1 MNACQSR
8 DNLNIAYEL
17 FEVRCGNALKV
28 HRTGKT
34 HAGTLEA
41 VRAEAAEVL
50 DLAFSADGEKKRQ
63 NILRLKEAAEQAWAE
78 DGKGTQ
84 QFEDLLGSI

>member
-1 MNACQSR
+1 MNACQCR
-8 DNLNIAYEL
+8 DNLDIAYEL

-50 DLAFSADGEKKRQ
+50 DLAFSADGKKKRQ
-63 NILRLKEAAEQAWAE
+63 NILKLKEAAEQAWAE
-78 DGKGTQ
+78 GGKGKQ
-84 QFEDLLGSI
+84 QFEDLLASI